1 MPWRSRRAKAPQ
13 RKPNSP
19 SAGIG
24 TVSTPPPQQQDT
36 LPPRIGVSTIQ
47 TERRHPPPLA
57 QYSTQVGL
65 ADSCSLSPV
74 RNDLR
79 WLTISPDIAV
89 VSHGGEGWG
98 EGTKKPPH
106 QRCVE
111 QSAPWEGRATARGGP
126 ARHRS
131 QPRGGCQR
139 EREERVSTKRRP
151 LQNRSDPQRIHQSR
165 ALPAQRQTGKET
177 GIDAHRI
184 RDKIARIG
192 SSFSERSTAPPF
204 GAWLSLVERCVRDA
218 EVARS
223 NRVAP
228 TKENAGQNAF
238 PLSGQNPPV
247 TNL

>member
-98 EGTKKPPH
+98 EGSSHEGRPLMAESAFHQRFSGKTPLLVRQHRLRRAPPPH
-106 QRCVE
+106 
-111 QSAPWEGRATARGGP
+111 PPPPPPPPPTPGR
-126 ARHRS
+126 
-131 QPRGGCQR
+131 Q
-139 EREERVSTKRRP
+139 
-151 LQNRSDPQRIHQSR
+151 
-165 ALPAQRQTGKET
+165 
-177 GIDAHRI
+177 
-184 RDKIARIG
+184 
-192 SSFSERSTAPPF
+192 
-204 GAWLSLVERCVRDA
+204 
-218 EVARS
+218 
-223 NRVAP
+223 
-228 TKENAGQNAF
+228 
-238 PLSGQNPPV
+238 
-247 TNL
+247 